1 MLRVTDE
8 VTPDLP
14 TAEGSPVIRTA
25 CTLLVAACA
34 AFFTPLLHAQDAPPV
49 ARHHVI
55 FLLDQSGSVL
65 GDAQKAAELRAVLRG
80 ELGAV
85 LADSARNGFNT
96 VVYDPARDLSSA
108 LAFGLYPESPLFA
121 PEAGDSGLFR
131 VLWTQQPAR
140 TAADLADALPTR
152 STHWTAYT
160 AAFDLAIARLR
171 LDAERQGDAA
181 HAFERTF
188 VVMVTDG
195 EANAPVGV
203 ADEMRGIHE
212 AAEDF
217 GRSPASLRPDR
228 ESALAA
234 VARLRRY
241 YWLQSPDGGPGAGG
255 VRVGR
260 TGRLKVFVRE
270 LRPYV
275 LTGAEALLRQ
285 RPERDVEMAR
295 GPRGVY
301 TARLPFL
308 AGAAGAGDEVR
319 YELRGID
326 FRAPGERA
334 YRRLPVSST
343 GLTWVEVRLPR
354 DAIGQARADVLLT
367 FVRRDPAYGRAVQRF
382 PMTLRFHPEPD
393 RRVMGVLPVPD
404 WMIVPGLSQGRMVDG
419 LNVAFVLAL
428 LAVLW
433 VALFPAPRLGV
444 ELVGG
449 VAGAGEPLVVDF
461 SRPGARD
468 DAAVLLT
475 TLRFVNRARRG
486 PLPRVAERHFDVRA
500 EVELALPREVDVA
513 PPVVGLSA
521 RMEPVRVLRKASH
534 GTEQGVLLRPAALRD
549 FSGDPGEP
557 VSATLTVRAYQ
568 LPAGPFRRWRGS
580 RRAGELRREL
590 HVRFVAQAP
599 EVEAALQGAAV
610 VEHHRGADEDLAPP
624 LHLAVRS
631 ASRLACSL
639 ARTAR
644 VQARL
649 YRADRSG
656 GPIAGAVEI
665 GEPVAAEGGPR
676 LAWRHPAGGERHA
689 RLEGIRARADGA
701 WAARI
706 PLWLNFEALPLPPVQ
721 GDRYVVEVALFAED
735 DEGWPTATAR
745 HEVRVDPDTRR
756 PELLFMVST
765 APAADDPEWRVFDRG
780 IDGSELEVEVPHPLR
795 WNAVGRDGTVD
806 FVGFRVDNVARSG
819 PGRVTLALLPTAAV
833 EREGD
838 ALLEPDYAGGRADL
852 VGLRWGGHR
861 PRLGDLSG
869 ETHWSVRSDQPR
881 GERPVE
887 LFLAFREEAIRR
899 FNPAIRR
906 FPYACR
912 LPFRCTVEREGET
925 VSYEFTVRVR
935 FQVERYTGEHVLAV
949 DFGTSAVVAAF
960 AGTMDEATLRTA
972 RGEPAALLDLQR
984 QYATAVLDAR
994 AAGEEDA
1001 ASRKDEAEVPNREVG
1016 TRFIPSQL
1024 VWRRQQRVGEPG
1036 FVDLPATLGRVGRE
1050 FGRAVFY
1057 LKGLILEGRS
1067 ELPDIHQY
1075 TDEGREW
1082 LDESG
1087 QPRRDKSPPVEGVAR
1102 SAYRNLVHEYVEPL
1116 LGERTAYLDRVVFTY
1131 PNNFHV
1137 HHLDQ
1142 LRDILGAAF
1151 GERFDLHLLSES
1163 NAVALYCSYP
1173 PERFVPDALS
1183 GDRRR
1188 TFLVYDIG
1196 AGTLDLTCTALQWGP
1211 ESEAFRL
1218 QEMEVLFKSGVPSG
1232 GNRLDIALARVLDGK
1247 LRHLETRAAQLG
1259 ATFRYTGTIVDPAP
1273 EAVDVYPR
1281 RMLPVKL
1288 AIMEFKEELSRVAGG
1303 GGPFTVHVPVETRGT
1318 QAIVQIDLQVARAR
1332 EELERLDV
1340 GVSDDNPAKALIP
1353 LTSQEIFGHK
1363 EVEAWLRSVTDE
1375 PIADLAQA
1383 LDGEGARPQIDCLVL
1398 SGRTSQFPPVRE
1410 RLLAALKQHLGATPS
1425 RMREARLGATE
1436 RKAAVG
1442 LGALYYGLIH
1452 RHVYLVD
1459 RSLWARYGVVYP
1471 TSRGPRFQEYFS
1483 HATRP
1488 EPERGDQVVVQ
1499 HGVTHLRLS
1508 RKHEITHL
1516 GSSATVVVTYSRD
1529 PDADLQIP
1537 GAMENGRLMKV
1548 KTLGSDTLGSG
1559 HKALIT
1565 LAIDEND
1572 RLQIVVEADG
1582 RRHELDARPVPGNA
1596 PAPPQWAWPF
1606 TPLDGLEP
1614 PPPPGKI
1621 DFTAITPSTVPAVP
1635 AHTPP
1640 TPPAVHAPPSPDAL
1654 RALPPVR
1661 TLPAPADPFPE
1672 PPGT

>member
-1 MLRVTDE
+1 
-8 VTPDLP
+8 
-14 TAEGSPVIRTA
+14 VIRTA
-25 CTLLVAACA
+25 WTLLAAACA
-34 AFFTPLLHAQDAPPV
+34 TFSTPVLHAQDAPPL

-65 GDAQKAAELRAVLRG
+65 GDAQKASELRAALRND
-80 ELGAV
+80 LGAV
-85 LADSARNGFNT
+85 LADSARNGFST
-96 VVYDPARDLSSA
+96 IYDPARDLSSA
-108 LAFGLYPESPLFA
+108 LAFGLFPESPLFA
-121 PEAGDSGLFR
+121 PDAGDAGLFR
-131 VLWTQQPAR
+131 VLWTQQPSRAP
-140 TAADLADALPTR
+140 ADLADALPTR

-160 AAFDLAIARLR
+160 AAFDLAIARVR
-171 LDAERQGDAA
+171 AEAERQGDAES
-181 HAFERTF
+181 AFERTF

-195 EANAPVGV
+195 EANAPVGA

-217 GRSPASLRPDR
+217 GRTPASLRPDR

-234 VARLRRY
+234 VARLHRY
-241 YWLQSPDGGPGAGG
+241 YWLQAPEGGPGAGG

-260 TGRLKVFVRE
+260 SGRLKVFVRE

-319 YELRGID
+319 YELAGID

-334 YRRLPVSST
+334 YRRLSVSAT
-343 GLTWVEVRLPR
+343 GPTWVEVRLPR
-354 DAIGQARADVLLT
+354 DDISQAQADVLLT
-367 FVRRDPAYGRAVQRF
+367 FVRRDPAYGQAVQRF
-382 PMTLRFHPEPD
+382 PMPLRFHPEAD

-404 WMIVPGLSQGRMVDG
+404 WMIVPGVSQGRMVDA

-428 LAVLW
+428 LALLW
-433 VALFPAPRLGV
+433 VALFPAPRVGV
-444 ELVGG
+444 EMVGG
-449 VAGAGEPLVVDF
+449 VGGGGEPLVVDF

-500 EVELALPREVDVA
+500 AVELALPREVDAA

-534 GTEQGVLLRPAALRD
+534 ATEQAVLLRPAALRD
-549 FSGDPGEP
+549 FAGDPGEP
-557 VSATLTVRAYQ
+557 VSATLIVRAYQ

-590 HVRFVAQAP
+590 HVRFVPQAP
-599 EVEAALQGAAV
+599 EVEVALQGAPV

-624 LHLAVRS
+624 LYLAVRS

-665 GEPVAAEGGPR
+665 GEPVTEEGGPR
-676 LAWRHPAGGERHA
+676 LVWRHPAGGERHV

-706 PLWLNFEALPLPPVQ
+706 PLWLNFEVLPLPPVE

-795 WNAVGRDGTVD
+795 WNAAGRDGTVD
-806 FVGFRVDNVARSG
+806 FVGFRVDNVACSG
-819 PGRVTLALLPTAAV
+819 PGRVTLVLLPTAAV

-838 ALLEPDYAGGRADL
+838 ALLEPDYDGGRADL
-852 VGLRWGGHR
+852 VGLRWGQHR
-861 PRLGDLSG
+861 PRLGDLAG
-869 ETHWSVRSDQPR
+869 ETRWSVQSDQPR
-881 GERPVE
+881 GERPVA
-887 LFLAFREEAIRR
+887 LFLAFREEAIQR

-912 LPFRCTVEREGET
+912 LPFRCTVEREDET
-925 VSYEFTVRVR
+925 VTYEFTVRVR

-960 AGTMDEATLRTA
+960 AGSMDEATLRTVG
-972 RGEPAALLDLQR
+972 GEPAALLDLQR
-984 QYATAVLDAR
+984 QYTTAVLDAR

-1024 VWRRQQRVGEPG
+1024 VWRRQQRVGEPA

-1067 ELPDIHQY
+1067 DLPEIQHY

-1173 PERFVPDALS
+1173 AERFLPDALS
-1183 GDRRR
+1183 GDRRK

-1218 QEMEVLFKSGVPSG
+1218 QEMQVLFKSGVPSG

-1247 LRHLETRAAQLG
+1247 LRELEDRAAQLG
-1259 ATFRYTGTIVDPAP
+1259 ATFHYTGKIVDPAP
-1273 EAVDVYPR
+1273 AQVPGEVDAYPR

-1288 AIMEFKEELSRVAGG
+1288 AIMQLKEDLSRAAAGG
-1303 GGPFTVHVPVETRGT
+1303 ASFPVHVPVDTGGT
-1318 QAIVQIDLQVARAR
+1318 QAIVQIHKQVDRAR
-1332 EELERLDV
+1332 EELQRLQV
-1340 GVSDDNPAKALIP
+1340 GISSDAPAKALIP
-1353 LTSQEIFGHK
+1353 LDADEIFGHE
-1363 EVEAWLRSVTDE
+1363 EVKAWLRSVTDE

-1383 LDGEGARPQIDCLVL
+1383 LDGEGARPPIDCLVL

-1410 RLLAALKQHLGATPS
+1410 RLLAALKQHLGAAPP

-1452 RHVYLVD
+1452 RNVHMVD

-1488 EPERGDQVVVQ
+1488 DPERGDQVVVQ

-1508 RKHEITHL
+1508 RTHEITHL

-1529 PDADLQIP
+1529 PDADLRVP
-1537 GAMENGRLMKV
+1537 GALENGRLMKV

-1582 RRHELDARPVPGNA
+1582 RRHELDAKPVPGNA
-1596 PAPPQWAWPF
+1596 PDPPQWAWPF
-1606 TPLDGLEP
+1606 TLLDDLRS
-1614 PPPPGKI
+1614 PPPPGRI
-1621 DFTAITPSTVPAVP
+1621 DFTAITPPMPPAPP
-1635 AHTPP
+1635 APYPVVHTPS
-1640 TPPAVHAPPSPDAL
+1640 APDAR

-1661 TLPAPADPFPE
+1661 TLPAPADPVPE
-1672 PPGT
+1672 PPAT